1 MTRAV
6 LSANIRFGLINVAVK
21 LHKANKD
28 GDVHFKNVHAVCHSP
43 INQKKWCNKCNKEVL
58 ATELDKGFVLAKD
71 KIIEFSDIELEAI
84 ATAESKHVIIEKA
97 IDIAEIPLTAF
108 DSFYFLQPDKYAE
121 HAYSLMA
128 KVLAV
133 KNQVLVGRIIMRS
146 KEHLAAIQSF
156 NGGLLLSTL
165 HWHDELYSVAP
176 LLEALET
183 IPDEEL
189 ILASML
195 LDRMHAPFNHE
206 LFKDTYRDKVLEVVE
221 KKAKGELITITE
233 IKTEIPKQTDMMA
246 ELRRSLE
253 IPCAIQTG
261 QTATKA

>member
-1 MTRAV
+1 MTRAMSTV
-6 LSANIRFGLINVAVK
+6 NIRFGMINIPVK

-43 INQKKWCNKCNKEVL
+43 LKQKKWCEACNREVL
-58 ATELDKGFVLAKD
+58 STELNKGFVLAKD
-71 KIIEFSDIELEAI
+71 KIIEFSEIELEAI
-84 ATAESKHVIIEKA
+84 AMAESKHLIIEKVVE
-97 IDIAEIPLTAF
+97 ISEIPSTAY
-108 DSFYFLQPDKYAE
+108 DSFYYLQPDKYAE

-128 KVLAV
+128 KVLMV
-133 KNQVLVGRIIMRS
+133 KNKAMIGKIILRS
-146 KEHLAAIQSF
+146 KEHLAAIQF
-156 NGGLLLSTL
+156 CNGGLLLTTL
-165 HWHDELYSVAP
+165 HWHDELYSIYP
-176 LLEALET
+176 LLEKLET

-195 LDRMHAPFNHE
+195 VDRMQMPFAHE
-206 LFKDTYRDKVLEVVE
+206 SFKDTYRNKVLEVVE

-233 IKTEIPKQTDMMA
+233 LRVEAPKQTDMMA

-253 IPCAIQTG
+253 IPCTVQAP